1 MQIFNKFAIIPFV
14 FIPIYLP
21 QLPSDPMFESAST
34 QRSGLSS
41 VFSTLMASHASA
53 QPAVVDI
60 CGDATQCL

>member
-1 MQIFNKFAIIPFV
+1 MQIFNKLAFPNVIVSRPT
-14 FIPIYLP
+14 YLP

-60 CGDATQCL
+60 C